1 MAEQLHPRQ
10 DEIRPPR
17 EGFAIGL
24 PDLALVAGLLAF
36 FGAIAFNVYSNMVAA
51 GIRPGFGFLW
61 QQAGFDLSETLIPYD
76 AGDTYLR
83 AIAAGVANT
92 LVVAAASLM
101 IACLVGLFAGLVSV
115 SPSRAAR
122 LLALGYVELFRNL
135 PKILVLLVIFVVAVN
150 GLPAIRQAFQAGP
163 LLISNRAIYLP
174 ILVDDPLNRWW
185 LALSILLTVPA
196 IWLWVLYAAG
206 RHARTGRR
214 GPVLSVSLALAAFIP
229 FAAAYALDAPLGL
242 SWPRL
247 EGFAMRGGVSF
258 STQFCTVALALGLY
272 HGAQIAEVIRGGI
285 EAIPRGQIEAAAA
298 LGLSGGQRTRLIVVP
313 QVLRAVV
320 PPLNNQ
326 FVNLLKNTSIAIA
339 VGYSDLMSVAGTS
352 INQTFRPLELMVVTM
367 AIYLAM
373 CLALTGIVNNWS
385 SRLRKRE
392 GR

>member
-1 MAEQLHPRQ
+1 
-10 DEIRPPR
+10 
-17 EGFAIGL
+17 
-24 PDLALVAGLLAF
+24 
-36 FGAIAFNVYSNMVAA
+36 
-51 GIRPGFGFLW
+51 
-61 QQAGFDLSETLIPYD
+61 
-76 AGDTYLR
+76 
-83 AIAAGVANT
+83 
-92 LVVAAASLM
+92 
-101 IACLVGLFAGLVSV
+101 
-115 SPSRAAR
+115 
-122 LLALGYVELFRNL
+122 
-135 PKILVLLVIFVVAVN
+135 
-150 GLPAIRQAFQAGP
+150 
-163 LLISNRAIYLP
+163 
-174 ILVDDPLNRWW
+174 
-185 LALSILLTVPA
+185 
-196 IWLWVLYAAG
+196 
-206 RHARTGRR
+206 
-214 GPVLSVSLALAAFIP
+214 
-229 FAAAYALDAPLGL
+229 
-242 SWPRL
+242 
-247 EGFAMRGGVSF
+247 MRGGVSF